1 MAFLRR
7 PCLLRL
13 IFMISFNLFRL
24 NILLSYWKFRN
35 VIGILVY
42 SCKLEEMKYY
52 KELMKDYSCQ
62 QCNYNTIINRVLMK
76 V

>member
-1 MAFLRR
+1 MAFLKR
-7 PCLLRL
+7 PCLLHL
-13 IFMISFNLFRL
+13 TFMISFNLFRL

-35 VIGILVY
+35 RIGILVY

-62 QCNYNTIINRVLMK
+62 QCNYTIITRVLIK